1 MTSPPGTEA
10 VFVAPAAAAPLR
22 GRTLWRIAGLA
33 LIAALLL
40 LWPQFVHD
48 EFLYHVGTLL
58 CLYAIGATSVHLII
72 RTGHIS
78 LGQAAFMGIGAY
90 TCVLSV
96 MQLGLPWWLGAIFGI
111 LVSSL
116 LGLAVA
122 PIFLRLTGKYF
133 VLVTFLF
140 GEIVRM
146 VLSES
151 VSITGGANGIAN
163 IPPPFAWA
171 VSKSNYYY
179 LALAAAALCVGFSA
193 RLLSSD
199 LGRVMGAVRAS
210 DRLAEVAGIPVVRI
224 KVIVFTIAS
233 GMIGLQGVL
242 QAHYLRYIE
251 PQTFASTESLNF
263 VVMNVIGGMQ
273 ALAGPLLGSV
283 FVVVLPELLRQYV
296 MLQRVLFGILL
307 IVVMAAMPG
316 GLIELWQRVMG
327 LVVQSRL
334 AQRT

>member
-1 MTSPPGTEA
+1 
-10 VFVAPAAAAPLR
+10 
-22 GRTLWRIAGLA
+22 
-33 LIAALLL
+33 
-40 LWPQFVHD
+40 
-48 EFLYHVGTLL
+48 
-58 CLYAIGATSVHLII
+58 
-72 RTGHIS
+72 
-78 LGQAAFMGIGAY
+78 MGVGAY

-111 LVSSL
+111 VVSSL

-296 MLQRVLFGILL
+296 MLQRVIFGILL

-327 LVVQSRL
+327 LVVRTRS